1 MTMAVVG
8 IDFGN
13 LSCVLAIAERG
24 GVKVILN
31 ENSQRQ
37 NACVSAPCPRCA
49 AAPRWSFR
57 HFGAVEM
64 AWDGLAFRTRPMVAP

>member
-1 MTMAVVG
+1 VTMAVVG

-13 LSCVLAIAERG
+13 LSCVLAQAERG

-37 NACVSAPCPRCA
+37 NACVSPPCPRCA
-49 AAPRWSFR
+49 ATPRWSCP
-57 HFGAVEM
+57 HFHAVEM
-64 AWDGLAFRTRPMVAP
+64 ACDVAALD